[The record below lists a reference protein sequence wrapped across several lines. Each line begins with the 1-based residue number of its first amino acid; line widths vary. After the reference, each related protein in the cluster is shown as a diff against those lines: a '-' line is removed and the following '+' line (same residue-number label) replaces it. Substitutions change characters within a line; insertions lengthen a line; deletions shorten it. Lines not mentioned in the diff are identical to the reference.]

1 MIRAGPARPSL
12 FVDTSAIFALFNER
26 DPNHALAHAA
36 VQRAYR
42 ERSALITTNFVVAEA
57 HALMLARRGRARAAG
72 LLDAV
77 TRGPSTVVVRA
88 SEDDEDAARAIIYD
102 YDDKD
107 FSLTNAISFAVM
119 RRLGIVT
126 AFTFDRDFARLGF
139 ASVP

>member
-1 MIRAGPARPSL
+1 
-12 FVDTSAIFALFNER
+12 
-26 DPNHALAHAA
+26 
-36 VQRAYR
+36 
-42 ERSALITTNFVVAEA
+42 
-57 HALMLARRGRARAAG
+57 MLARRGRARAAG
-72 LLDAV
+72 LLHAV

-107 FSLTNAISFAVM
+107 FSLTDAISFAVM

-126 AFTFDRDFARLGF
+126 AFTFDRDFARFGF